1 MKWNIN
7 SYLANKDE
15 GLISVLELT
24 AAQKTYLKSLKD
36 DSRVRTRDVFKEAKN
51 IIRSYSSSLNVS
63 SLRGVIKQGELR
75 FLNDDEQSR
84 ILDLIIAMS
93 DVQRKAFLSTSP
105 RFWVQGSFTY
115 NTLNQPYSKPPQQMD
130 IDDGTYMPMDMFEDQ
145 PRLGHE
151 LLMLLVDASVKSLA
165 NELGGIADTSKATCS
180 RLILEDQDV
189 HLDVPMYAIPLAEF
203 EKREAALRK
212 GFATLDSASN
222 RELFESAATDM
233 DLDPDSVYLAIR
245 GAEMWKKSDP
255 KSVADWFKSSVKRH
269 GEILREISRFLKA
282 WRDVQWDSKGP
293 SSICLMKCAVDT
305 FDSTIMP
312 STSNRGDFL
321 WAVVN
326 NLPKQL
332 QNGVESPD
340 ALDQESGHK
349 LFPQKSMNQY
359 EREDVINKAGEFQ
372 RILSAAL
379 EASSAKDSFSLLERL
394 FGKRVTNESLIKP
407 VVVSQA
413 YIKEPEISDKKEL
426 QSDMRS
432 G

>member
-7 SYLANKDE
+7 SYLANEND
-15 GLISVLELT
+15 GLISLLELT
-24 AAQKTYLKSLKD
+24 AAQKTYLRSLKD
-36 DSRVRTRDVFKEAKN
+36 ASRVRTRDVFKEAKS
-51 IIRSYSSSLNVS
+51 IIRFAGSTAVNLKA
-63 SLRGVIKQGELR
+63 LRGSIKEGELR
-75 FLNDDEQSR
+75 FLNDDEQFR
-84 ILDLIIAMS
+84 ILNLIIEMTDIQKKS
-93 DVQRKAFLSTSP
+93 FLSTSP

-115 NTLNQPYSKPPQQMD
+115 NTLNQPYSMPPQQMD

-145 PRLGHE
+145 PELGHE

-180 RLILEDQDV
+180 RLILEDKDV

-203 EKREAALRK
+203 EKREVALRK
-212 GFATLDSASN
+212 SIATYDSAANES
-222 RELFESAATDM
+222 FVESASI
-233 DLDPDSVYLAIR
+233 DLDLDSVYLAIR

-255 KSVADWFKSSVKRH
+255 KSVADWFNASVKRH
-269 GEILREISRFLKA
+269 GVILREICRFLKA
-282 WRDVQWDSKGP
+282 WRDVQWDNKGP

-305 FDSTIMP
+305 FNSTIMP
-312 STSNRGDFL
+312 SSSNRGDFL

-326 NLPKQL
+326 NLPTQL
-332 QNGVESPD
+332 QAGVESPD

-349 LFPQKSMNQY
+349 LFPQKSMSQY
-359 EREDVINKAGEFQ
+359 DREDVINKANEFQ

-379 EASSAKDSFSLLERL
+379 KASSAKDSFLLLERL

-407 VVVSQA
+407 MVVSQA
-413 YIKEPEISDKKEL
+413 YIKEPEISEKKEL